1 MKPLTSISTTLRVA
15 LGILFF
21 VVFFAAWAYATL
33 GGYVSKTFLADP
45 LTMIDDG
52 WLLLTKHGFHK
63 DIAITIWRVLGGF
76 TLAALVA
83 IPLGILMGA
92 YKPIEAFL
100 EPFVS
105 FARYLPASAFI
116 PLLILWAGVGELQK
130 LLVIFIGSVFQIVL
144 MVAVAVASVRRDLV
158 EAALTLGAR
167 DRGILGRVLI
177 PASAPNI
184 AEILR
189 LVLGWAWT
197 YVIVAELIGSS
208 SGIGHMIIDSQ
219 ALLAT
224 GQMIFGIIVIGVIGL
239 ISDFLFK
246 WGNRALFP
254 WSLA

>member
-1 MKPLTSISTTLRVA
+1 MKPLAPIGNTARVA

-21 VVFFAAWAYATL
+21 VLFFAAWGYATL
-33 GGYVSKTFLADP
+33 GGYVSKTFLASP
-45 LTMIDDG
+45 LAMMEEG
-52 WLLLTKHGFHK
+52 WLLLTRHGFLL
-63 DIAITIWRVLGGF
+63 DIGITIWRVLGGF
-76 TLAALVA
+76 VLAALVA
-83 IPLGILMGA
+83 VPIGILMGA

-116 PLLILWAGVGELQK
+116 PLLILWAGLGELQK

-144 MVAVAVASVRRDLV
+144 MVAVTVSGVRRDLV

-177 PASAPNI
+177 PASAPDI

-224 GQMIFGIIVIGVIGL
+224 GQIIFGIIVIGVIGL

-246 WGNRALFP
+246 WTNRRLFP

>member
-1 MKPLTSISTTLRVA
+1 MKPLAPISNTARVA

-21 VVFFAAWAYATL
+21 VLFFAAWGYATL

-45 LTMIDDG
+45 LTMVEEG
-52 WLLLTKHGFHK
+52 WLLLTKYGFLY

-76 TLAALVA
+76 VLAALVA
-83 IPLGILMGA
+83 VPVGILMGA
-92 YKPIEAFL
+92 YKPIEAFF

-116 PLLILWAGVGELQK
+116 PLLILWAGLGELQK

-144 MVAVAVASVRRDLV
+144 MVAITVAGVRRDLV

-177 PASAPNI
+177 PASAPEI
-184 AEILR
+184 AECLR

-224 GQMIFGIIVIGVIGL
+224 GQIIFGIIVIGVIGL

-246 WGNRALFP
+246 WANRRLFP

>member
-1 MKPLTSISTTLRVA
+1 VRPLAPISNAARVA
-15 LGILFF
+15 LGVLFF
-21 VVFFAAWAYATL
+21 VLFFTAWGYATL

-45 LTMIDDG
+45 ITMVREG
-52 WLLLTKHGFHK
+52 WLLLVRHGFAL
-63 DIAITIWRVLGGF
+63 DIAVTVWRVVGGF
-76 TLAALVA
+76 VLAALIAVP
-83 IPLGILMGA
+83 IGILMGA

-116 PLLILWAGVGELQK
+116 PLLILWAGLGELQK
-130 LLVIFIGSVFQIVL
+130 LLVIFVGSVFQIVL

-167 DRGILGRVLI
+167 DRGILVRVLV
-177 PASAPNI
+177 PAAAPDI

-224 GQMIFGIIVIGVIGL
+224 GQIIFGIIVIGVIGL

-246 WGNRALFP
+246 WGNRRLFP